1 MLFLNVLWSGVFLS
15 PDTDVPI
22 LQLSSYY
29 TGLPFLSAFLSL
41 PLSLLFPLL
50 SLSVSLFSFLL
61 ACCDSN
67 MLMGVGWSLLILH
80 TSGFPSD

>member
-1 MLFLNVLWSGVFLS
+1 MLFLNILRSVVFLS
-15 PDTDVPI
+15 PDTDVPS
-22 LQLSSYY
+22 LQPSSYY

-50 SLSVSLFSFLL
+50 SLSVSLPSFLL
-61 ACCDSN
+61 ANSN
-67 MLMGVGWSLLILH
+67 VLMGVGWSLLILH